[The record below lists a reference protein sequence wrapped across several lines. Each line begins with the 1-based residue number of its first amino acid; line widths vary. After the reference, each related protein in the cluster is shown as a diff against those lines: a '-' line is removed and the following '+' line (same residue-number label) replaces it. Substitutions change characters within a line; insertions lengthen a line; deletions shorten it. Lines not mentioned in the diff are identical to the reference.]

1 MKNFFSRFFRAVEE
15 HPDRALLCY
24 MAASVVIWTLQ
35 CSLLQNVLSLDALEA
50 IAWGEEF
57 AWGSAK
63 HPPLSGWLA
72 ELFSLLARRADW
84 GSYLACQLMLVTGV
98 WFVYRTSRLFLD
110 RYAAVLSATLLYFL
124 TYYLPSWMKFST
136 YFVEIALVPIAAYC
150 FFSAVE
156 KRKLRFWVLFG
167 VTCALGLLNKYS
179 FGLQIIGFAILMFA
193 IPAYRKQLRGF
204 GPYLAA
210 LLAIVLLIPHLHWLF
225 EHDFLCLRHISDR
238 MNEEH
243 NWFDPLVLLGLIVY
257 PLVTAAAVL
266 FLANLPGWRSAERE
280 TPDKGLF
287 VKALVLTLVPGVF
300 YLALD
305 LTGNAVITMWLC
317 TAASW
322 TGLAAVA
329 LFPYRV
335 TPGLWRR
342 VFVLL
347 LFVTAAVFAGTT
359 LDLLFSTS
367 KRLHMHPEALIGP
380 VRAFWREHRRDE
392 IPVVYGGRW
401 YAGVIMN
408 YTPERPPVVEAG
420 IPDQFHHLRERIET
434 RGVLLIGKAK
444 ELEEFAELTGYQVKF
459 RKLSVVSKAPFGEE
473 EESRFLVGYYP
484 PRAERKETD
493 RNRKEQKLR

>member
-1 MKNFFSRFFRAVEE
+1 MKNFFAGILRTVED
-15 HPDRALLCY
+15 HPVRTLLCY

-57 AWGSAK
+57 TWGNAK

-136 YFVEIALVPIAAYC
+136 YFVEIALAPIAAYC
-150 FFSAVE
+150 FFSATE
-156 KRKLRFWVLFG
+156 KQKLRFWALFG
-167 VTCALGLLNKYS
+167 LTCGLGLLNKYS

-193 IPAYRKQLRGF
+193 VPAYRKQLRRT

-210 LLAIVLLIPHLHWLF
+210 LIAVALLVPHLHWLV
-225 EHDFLCLRHISDR
+225 EHDFLCLRHINDR

-243 NWFDPLVLLGLIVY
+243 NWFDPLVLLGVIIY
-257 PLVTAAAVL
+257 PLATAAAVL
-266 FLANLPGWRSAERE
+266 ALTVFPGRRTAERK

-287 VKALVLTLVPGVF
+287 ARAMVLTMVPGVF
-300 YLALD
+300 YLALE
-305 LTGNAVITMWLC
+305 LAGNAVITMWLC

-322 TGLAAVA
+322 TGLAMVA
-329 LFPYRV
+329 LCPFRI
-335 TPGLWRR
+335 TPQLWRR

-347 LFVTAAVFAGTT
+347 VIVTAAVFTGTT

-367 KRLHMHPEALIGP
+367 KKLHMRPEAVITT
-380 VRAFWREHRRDE
+380 VRAFWQEHRRDE

-420 IPDQFHHLRERIET
+420 IPDRFHQLRERIEA
-434 RGVLLIGKAK
+434 RGVLLIGKSK
-444 ELEEFAELTGYQVKF
+444 ELEEFAQLTGYQVKF
-459 RKLSVVSKAPFGEE
+459 RTLSAVAKAPWGEAE
-473 EESRFLVGYYP
+473 DFHFLVGYYP
-484 PRAERKETD
+484 PRPARVAGKERNAAKE
-493 RNRKEQKLR
+493 